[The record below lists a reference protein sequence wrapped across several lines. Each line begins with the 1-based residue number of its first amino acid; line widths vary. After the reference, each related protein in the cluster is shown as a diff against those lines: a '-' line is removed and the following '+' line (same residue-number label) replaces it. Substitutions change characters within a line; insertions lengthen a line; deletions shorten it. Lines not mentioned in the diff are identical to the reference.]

1 MALQHPAYGN
11 PAVIW
16 QTILGKP
23 AFNPRTTGELRAEV
37 SFRHLFEAQE
47 ITFASSQ
54 KKIVITAE
62 IEDFGSPQ
70 YRCMSLTLD
79 VNIQSGI
86 YLYKR
91 GQPGPVRDMSYTEC
105 VEKDGDLVYHLTQAD
120 IGTLHLSVIESCYS
134 ARLFT
139 FEGTDHLSDP
149 FEVCGEFTVTPPH
162 AAMSY

>member
-23 AFNPRTTGELRAEV
+23 AFNPRTKGELRAEV
-37 SFRHLFEAQE
+37 SCRHLFEAQE

-91 GQPGPVRDMSYTEC
+91 GNPARYATC
-105 VEKDGDLVYHLTQAD
+105 LTQNASRRMA
-120 IGTLHLSVIESCYS
+120 IWCIT
-134 ARLFT
+134 
-139 FEGTDHLSDP
+139 
-149 FEVCGEFTVTPPH
+149 
-162 AAMSY
+162 